1 MAILPMNAPPG
12 YQTLQEVVNIQNN
25 LLDAISGQMHSGSRS
40 QEELAQVIAHV
51 RDIEIQKLRELQRAY
66 LAREAQMFA
75 DLRLE
80 GSTPEQKLNNFK
92 TKVDKWNSSNA
103 SGLLRD
109 NNAIVKKIAESIQPA
124 GRLELEVLLKAV
136 EQIKIEHPDVLLRAL
151 FQDEIDD
158 LGINLSNEVVDSL
171 VATTFGG
178 GNSRRGTLALDL
190 SLNKSGNLSSKIG
203 NGFTLHTTKLMKSI
217 GVRVIDN
224 GKRIRISF
232 TGDMNNDG
240 RNALAERLSQYIE
253 QQSGGKSSVAVDI
266 SSRLARART
275 IIMDGIRAMM
285 PADAVTT
292 NVSAKVEEVVRNY
305 VLSGRDIALSD
316 NTAVVRGALGEIYW
330 TAFFQYIGLPAI
342 PVGFN
347 YLTENK
353 KQLPIDILVGNTG
366 FQVKNYAIEESAE
379 GDLLTYFNSYQRFDK
394 EQGMVVREPAKQPLT
409 QILSA
414 IGNSNVQT
422 FGSFFFS
429 RAYNKEQM
437 LSPNHE
443 KFTPVEARFP
453 SITDTFMSYV
463 ELNAASLLGLNRKV
477 TEVINKTGTAQV
489 NAVAASYPMIYF
501 IKDKF
506 ILASTMIENIINS
519 MSGTA
524 DPNAIAVKVTNV
536 AVHAED
542 MAEDGQWPYEPTKD
556 YSSYLSSVEVS
567 YYIEVNLSR
576 LMAQMGL
583 S

>member
-51 RDIEIQKLRELQRAY
+51 RDREIQKLRELQRAY

-92 TKVDKWNSSNA
+92 MKVDKWNSSNA
-103 SGLLRD
+103 SGLLKD

-124 GRLELEVLLKAV
+124 GRLELETLLNAILNLRD
-136 EQIKIEHPDVLLRAL
+136 QSPDVLLNAL
-151 FQDEIDD
+151 FGDEINE
-158 LGINLSNEVVDSL
+158 LGLTLSNEVIQELSKV
-171 VATTFGG
+171 VFG
-178 GNSRRGTLALDL
+178 GNSSRQGTLALDL
-190 SLNKSGNLSSKIG
+190 SLATPINRPQSGKT
-203 NGFTLHTTKLMKSI
+203 FTLHTTKLMKSV

-240 RNALAERLSQYIE
+240 RNALAERLSQYIA
-253 QQSGGKSSVAVDI
+253 QQSSGKSSVAVDI
-266 SSRLARART
+266 NSRLARART

-316 NTAVVRGALGEIYW
+316 NVAVVRGALGEIYW

-353 KQLPIDILVGNTG
+353 KQLPIDILVGSTG

-394 EQGMVVREPAKQPLT
+394 EQNMLVREPAKQPLT

-414 IGNSNVQT
+414 IGNSDVQT

-477 TEVINKTGTAQV
+477 TEVINKTGTTQV

-506 ILASTMIENIINS
+506 VLASTMIENMINS

-524 DPNAIAVKVTNV
+524 DPNAIAIKVTNV

-542 MAEDGQWPYEPTKD
+542 MSKDGQWPYEPTKD

>member
-25 LLDAISGQMHSGSRS
+25 LLDAISGQIHSGSRS

-92 TKVDKWNSSNA
+92 TKVDAWNSSNA
-103 SGLLRD
+103 NGLLKD
-109 NNAIVKKIAESIQPA
+109 NNAIVKKIAESIRPA
-124 GRLELEVLLKAV
+124 GRLELETLLNAILDIK
-136 EQIKIEHPDVLLRAL
+136 EQSPDVLLNAL
-151 FQDEIDD
+151 FGDEINE
-158 LGINLSNEVVDSL
+158 LGLTLSNEAVQELSKVV
-171 VATTFGG
+171 FG
-178 GNSRRGTLALDL
+178 GNSSRQGTLGLDL
-190 SLNKSGNLSSKIG
+190 YLKTPMNKAQSGKT
-203 NGFTLHTTKLMKSI
+203 FTLHTTKLMKSV

-266 SSRLARART
+266 NSRLARART

-285 PADAVTT
+285 PAGAVTT

-366 FQVKNYAIEESAE
+366 FQVKNYAIEENAE

-506 ILASTMIENIINS
+506 VLASTMIENIINS
-519 MSGTA
+519 MSGTV

>member
-25 LLDAISGQMHSGSRS
+25 LLDAISGQIHSGSRS

-92 TKVDKWNSSNA
+92 TKVDAWNSSNA
-103 SGLLRD
+103 SGLLKD
-109 NNAIVKKIAESIQPA
+109 NNAIVKKIAESIRPA
-124 GRLELEVLLKAV
+124 GRLELETLLNAILDIK
-136 EQIKIEHPDVLLRAL
+136 EQSPDVLLNAL
-151 FQDEIDD
+151 FGDEINE
-158 LGINLSNEVVDSL
+158 LGLTLSNEAVQELSKVV
-171 VATTFGG
+171 FG
-178 GNSRRGTLALDL
+178 GNSSRQGTLGLDL
-190 SLNKSGNLSSKIG
+190 YLKTPMNKAQSGKT
-203 NGFTLHTTKLMKSI
+203 FTLHTTKLMKSV

-266 SSRLARART
+266 NSRLARART

-285 PADAVTT
+285 PAGAVTT

-366 FQVKNYAIEESAE
+366 FQVKNYAIEENAE

>member
-25 LLDAISGQMHSGSRS
+25 LLDAISGQIHSGSRS

-92 TKVDKWNSSNA
+92 TKVDAWNSSNA
-103 SGLLRD
+103 NGLLKD
-109 NNAIVKKIAESIQPA
+109 NNAIVKKIAESIRPA
-124 GRLELEVLLKAV
+124 GRLELETLLNAILDIK
-136 EQIKIEHPDVLLRAL
+136 EQSPDVLLNAL
-151 FQDEIDD
+151 FGDEINE
-158 LGINLSNEVVDSL
+158 LGLTLSNEAVQELSKVV
-171 VATTFGG
+171 FG
-178 GNSRRGTLALDL
+178 GNSSRQGTLGLDL
-190 SLNKSGNLSSKIG
+190 YLKTPMNKAQSGKT
-203 NGFTLHTTKLMKSI
+203 FTLHTTKLMKSV

-266 SSRLARART
+266 NSRLARART

-285 PADAVTT
+285 PAGAVTT

-366 FQVKNYAIEESAE
+366 FQVKNYAIEENAE

-422 FGSFFFS
+422 FGSFFFFF
-429 RAYNKEQM
+429 AYNKEQM

-506 ILASTMIENIINS
+506 VLASTMIENIINS
-519 MSGTA
+519 MSGTV

>member
-25 LLDAISGQMHSGSRS
+25 LLDAISGQIHSGSRS

-92 TKVDKWNSSNA
+92 TKVDAWNSSNA
-103 SGLLRD
+103 NGLLKD
-109 NNAIVKKIAESIQPA
+109 NNAIVKKIAESIRPA
-124 GRLELEVLLKAV
+124 GRLELETLLNAILDIK
-136 EQIKIEHPDVLLRAL
+136 EQSPDVLLNAL
-151 FQDEIDD
+151 FGDEINE
-158 LGINLSNEVVDSL
+158 LGLTLSNEAVQELSKVV
-171 VATTFGG
+171 FG
-178 GNSRRGTLALDL
+178 GNSSRQGTLGLDL
-190 SLNKSGNLSSKIG
+190 YLKTPMNKAQSGKT
-203 NGFTLHTTKLMKSI
+203 FTLHTTKLMKSV

-266 SSRLARART
+266 NSRLARART

-285 PADAVTT
+285 PAGAVTT

-366 FQVKNYAIEESAE
+366 FQVKNYAIEENAE

-453 SITDTFMSYV
+453 SITDTFMSYI

-477 TEVINKTGTAQV
+477 TEVINKTGTTQV

-506 ILASTMIENIINS
+506 VLASTMIENIINS

-524 DPNAIAVKVTNV
+524 DPNAIAIKVTNV

-542 MAEDGQWPYEPTKD
+542 MAKDGQWPYEPTKD

>member
-40 QEELAQVIAHV
+40 QEELAQIIAHV
-51 RDIEIQKLRELQRAY
+51 RDREIQKLRELQRAY

-75 DLRLE
+75 DLRLA

-92 TKVDKWNSSNA
+92 AKVDDWNSSNA
-103 SGLLRD
+103 SGLLKD

-124 GRLELEVLLKAV
+124 GRLELETLLNAIVDMDKNS
-136 EQIKIEHPDVLLRAL
+136 PDVLLNAL
-151 FQDEIDD
+151 FGDEINE
-158 LGINLSNEVVDSL
+158 LGLTLSNEVVQELSK
-171 VATTFGG
+171 VVFG
-178 GNSRRGTLALDL
+178 GNSSRQGTLSLDL
-190 SLNKSGNLSSKIG
+190 YLQTPMSKPQ
-203 NGFTLHTTKLMKSI
+203 NGKTFTLHTTKLMKSV

-266 SSRLARART
+266 NSRLARART

-285 PADAVTT
+285 PAGAVTT

-366 FQVKNYAIEESAE
+366 FQVKNYAIEENAE

-477 TEVINKTGTAQV
+477 TEVINKTGTTQV

-506 ILASTMIENIINS
+506 VLASTMIENIINS

-524 DPNAIAVKVTNV
+524 DPNAIAIKVTNV

-542 MAEDGQWPYEPTKD
+542 MAKDGQWPYEPTKD

>member
-66 LAREAQMFA
+66 LAREAQIFA

-92 TKVDKWNSSNA
+92 TKVDAWNSSNA
-103 SGLLRD
+103 SGLLKD
-109 NNAIVKKIAESIQPA
+109 NNAIVKKIAESIRPA
-124 GRLELEVLLKAV
+124 GRLELETLLNAILDIK
-136 EQIKIEHPDVLLRAL
+136 EQSPDVLLNAL
-151 FQDEIDD
+151 FGDEINE
-158 LGINLSNEVVDSL
+158 LGLTLSNEAVQELSKVV
-171 VATTFGG
+171 FG
-178 GNSRRGTLALDL
+178 GNSSRQGTLGLDL
-190 SLNKSGNLSSKIG
+190 YLKTPMNKAQSGKT
-203 NGFTLHTTKLMKSI
+203 FTLHTTKLMKSV

-253 QQSGGKSSVAVDI
+253 QQSDGKSSVAVDI
-266 SSRLARART
+266 NSRLARART

-285 PADAVTT
+285 PAGAVTT

-506 ILASTMIENIINS
+506 VLASTMIENIINS